1 MYWRWSSAA
10 GNARER
16 RSSDMKLVRN
26 QKASSRI
33 AGWAKGLL
41 LCLLL
46 PNLGVYAETW
56 QGYAHYEYS
65 GPWHWKEFNCRT
77 VQTPTGYKEICDI
90 IITGYSGSVTDLYI
104 PDKINLHVAVVG
116 GAGGDVSWDYEGTVK
131 GIGGSAFYNSGLT
144 SITIRDGV
152 EFIEDGN
159 DRDYYDY
166 KGAFKSCSALE
177 RVSIPNSMTNI
188 GAHAFS
194 DCSGLTSVTIPNSV
208 TSIGKCA
215 FSGCS
220 GLTSVTLPN
229 ALKRIEGGTF
239 YYCRGLTTLVIPNSV
254 VDICDSVGGYEASS
268 YGAFSACDGLTSV
281 TIPNSVT
288 NIGSGAFSGCSG
300 LTSVTIPDSVTII
313 GQNAFYYCSN
323 LASVNIGSGVKDID
337 DRAFSGCSGIK
348 SVTVPQ
354 YVLDGYFSGRDYD
367 YYFSGYGVSGLFH
380 SARGNITSVSFSS
393 VITNIGQSAFYNCS
407 GLTSVTIPD
416 SVKNIGGSA
425 FYGCSNLASVNIG
438 NGVKSIG
445 QNAFYNCSSL
455 RDVYLSDVA
464 AWCGVAFESSSA
476 SPFYYAGNLYLNGA
490 LVTALDIP
498 DGVTGISDYAF
509 YKCDCLQSV
518 SIPDSVTSIGGSA
531 FYNCSGL
538 MSVTIGNSVT
548 SIGGSAFANC
558 SGLTSVTIPNS
569 VTSIGGSA
577 FFNCSGLT
585 SVTICN
591 GVTSIGYEAFYSCGN
606 IISATVPQSVMS
618 LGLASVFNN
627 SYQKLRSLRLGANV
641 TNIGAD
647 EFNNCRALTSV
658 TVADGNTSYVVLA
671 DGCLYDIARN
681 LLLFCPRDKA
691 SITIPNG
698 VTSIGNYAF
707 QYCTNLVSASMPET
721 MRSIGTYSF
730 YGCPKISGLMIPNS
744 VQTLSTTAFDGCEV
758 LWTEWYRALA
768 NLSVSGGG
776 SSGGGSVEPVDP
788 RYVLAASPAD
798 RAIASVTVNG
808 DCSIDQFVLTDG
820 KVYDTVLRIVNTS
833 ANEVHLTLP
842 SGYTYETFRGARPLT
857 IPANSRNMLTITR
870 TAADTFLV
878 SREVLETVQ

>member
-1 MYWRWSSAA
+1 
-10 GNARER
+10 
-16 RSSDMKLVRN
+16 MKLVRN

-33 AGWAKGLL
+33 AGWAKRLL

-46 PNLGVYAETW
+46 PCLGVYAETW
-56 QGYAHYEYS
+56 QGYAHYSYS
-65 GPWHWKEFNCRT
+65 GPWHWKEYNCKL
-77 VQTPTGYKEICDI
+77 VAVNGGYKETCDI

-131 GIGGSAFYNSGLT
+131 GIGGSAFHNHGWLT

-152 EFIEDGN
+152 EFIEDGSHDN
-159 DRDYYDY
+159 DGYT
-166 KGAFKSCSALE
+166 GAFKGCSALE
-177 RVSIPNSMTNI
+177 RVTIPNSVTNI
-188 GAHAFS
+188 GDWAFYG
-194 DCSGLTSVTIPNSV
+194 CSGLTSVTIPNSV
-208 TSIGKCA
+208 TSIGERA
-215 FSGCS
+215 FQGCS
-220 GLTSVTLPN
+220 GLTSVTIPNSVTSIKRHTFRDCSALTSVTLPN
-229 ALKRIEGGTF
+229 ALKRIEGGAF
-239 YYCRGLTTLVIPNSV
+239 FRCIGLTTLVIPNSV
-254 VDICDSVGGYEASS
+254 VDICNDEGVFLFDY
-268 YGAFSACDGLTSV
+268 YGAFAQSGLISV

-288 NIGSGAFSGCSG
+288 NIGSYAFSDCSG
-300 LTSVTIPDSVTII
+300 LTSVTIPDSVTGI
-313 GQNAFYYCSN
+313 GYSAFCN
-323 LASVNIGSGVKDID
+323 
-337 DRAFSGCSGIK
+337 CSGIK

-354 YVLDGYFSGRDYD
+354 YVLDYRKRDSSYR
-367 YYFSGYGVSGLFH
+367 GVSCLFD
-380 SARGNITSVSFSS
+380 SSYASITNVAYSGI
-393 VITNIGQSAFYNCS
+393 ITNIGELAFNGCKSLLRITIPNTVKGIGNAAFYNCS
-407 GLTSVTIPD
+407 GLTSVAIPN
-416 SVKNIGGSA
+416 SVTSIEGSA

-438 NGVKSIG
+438 NGVMSIG
-445 QNAFYNCSSL
+445 QNAFYNCISL
-455 RDVYLSDVA
+455 RDVYISDVA
-464 AWCGVAFESSSA
+464 AWCGIAFESSSA
-476 SPFYYAGNLYLNGA
+476 NPFYYAGNLYLNRT

-498 DGVTGISDYAF
+498 YGVTGISDYAF
-509 YKCDCLQSV
+509 YGCDCLQSA
-518 SIPDSVTSIGGSA
+518 SIPDSVTSIGGAA

-538 MSVTIGNSVT
+538 TNVVIPDSVT
-548 SIGGSAFANC
+548 SIGGS
-558 SGLTSVTIPNS
+558 
-569 VTSIGGSA
+569 
-577 FFNCSGLT
+577 
-585 SVTICN
+585 
-591 GVTSIGYEAFYSCGN
+591 AFYSCGN

-618 LGLASVFNN
+618 LGLSSVFNN
-627 SYQKLRSLRLGANV
+627 SYQELQSLRLGANV
-641 TNIGAD
+641 SAIGAN
-647 EFNNCRALTSV
+647 EFNNCMALTSV

-671 DGCLYDIARN
+671 DGCLYDIARH

-691 SITIPNG
+691 SIAIPNG

-730 YGCPKISGLMIPNS
+730 YGCPKVSGLMIPNS

-788 RYVLAASPAD
+788 RYALAASPAD

-857 IPANSRNMLTITR
+857 IPANSRNMFTITR